1 MAEGKLQ
8 PTDEEFEIPLPAS
21 KAPDFDLSDE
31 TLEPD
36 GIGDSAVEAPETA
49 PQGEPEGVFA
59 LFDREFPEGE
69 REPIEQEESGEFDR
83 EFSDSFEQMFEAIK
97 GDGSAPLFDE
107 KLEPLAEPQ
116 EPTAEAEA
124 VPEKQEVDVPPI
136 PRDLPGA
143 ESSSPDFDIS
153 DELGELTLE
162 DERIFDE
169 LPAIDMRDDY
179 DEDGFD
185 SDSFGELSLDE
196 EPLSLADEP
205 LTLAQEEPE
214 DEDESLPD
222 PSAGWETDDSLEE
235 VSFDDSEEEDLYDE
249 DLSGLS
255 EDEDE
260 DEDDGFDDFA
270 RMALGL
276 DDGEEDDDTI
286 SEEDDFKVEE
296 LTGAEE
302 LDPFEEISIMS
313 SEDVSKFEP
322 SFGSDE
328 LKFQD
333 QEPLPEDP
341 DPFLMEG
348 ENPSAS
354 ADGEEDLEG
363 LDPFSPEAAALSGAA
378 ATGAAAGSR
387 NSDDGS
393 ADEEDGE
400 AERKE
405 RKPKKSR
412 PKLSSAGGGI
422 GGILRLPWRL
432 VSFAIDFLFGVLEAL
447 LRVLGKL
454 PLIGLPFRVLGTALE
469 AIPPLLKRL
478 VVVVLVG
485 LILLVGTSIITNLFP
500 KPTAEINLPDSG
512 SAKISSV
519 ELKDG
524 KITGEIENTGDI
536 VVHLFPNV
544 QVAERKLFSPG
555 SWFNPKSVGSCKG
568 PLVDVPIDGTAKFSY
583 DCGVKLD
590 GNSSLKPSLEE

>member
-8 PTDEEFEIPLPAS
+8 PTDGEFEIPLPAS
-21 KAPDFDLSDE
+21 RAPDFDLSDE

-36 GIGDSAVEAPETA
+36 GIGESAVEPPEIA

-59 LFDREFPEGE
+59 LFDREFPEE
-69 REPIEQEESGEFDR
+69 DREPIEQSESGEFDR

-107 KLEPLAEPQ
+107 KLEPLAEAQ
-116 EPTAEAEA
+116 EPVAESEA
-124 VPEKQEVDVPPI
+124 APEKQEVDVPPI
-136 PRDLPGA
+136 PRDIPGA
-143 ESSSPDFDIS
+143 ESSSPDFNIS

-179 DEDGFD
+179 DEEDTGLE
-185 SDSFGELSLDE
+185 SFGTLSLDD
-196 EPLSLADEP
+196 EPLSSEDEP
-205 LTLAQEEPE
+205 LALAEEE
-214 DEDESLPD
+214 ADDEDETLPD
-222 PSAGWETDDSLEE
+222 PSASWESGDDLEE
-235 VSFDDSEEEDLYDE
+235 LSFDDSEEEELYDE
-249 DLSGLS
+249 DLSGLP
-255 EDEDE
+255 E

-276 DDGEEDDDTI
+276 DEDEEDDDSI

-313 SEDVSKFEP
+313 SEDVAKYKPNFEA
-322 SFGSDE
+322 DE

-333 QEPLPEDP
+333 EEPLPEDP

-348 ENPSAS
+348 EAPKTPEA
-354 ADGEEDLEG
+354 EENSEEE
-363 LDPFSPEAAALSGAA
+363 LDPFGPEAAAL
-378 ATGAAAGSR
+378 AGSSASR
-387 NSDDGS
+387 KGANNDGP
-393 ADEEDGE
+393 EEDSE
-400 AERKE
+400 EENENRERKT
-405 RKPKKSR
+405 KPKRSR
-412 PKLSSAGGGI
+412 PKFPSAAGGLSGL
-422 GGILRLPWRL
+422 LRLPWRL
-432 VSFAIDFLFGVLEAL
+432 LSVAIDFLFGVLEAL

-454 PLIGLPFRVLGTALE
+454 PLIGIPFRVLGTALE
-469 AIPPLLKRL
+469 AIPPVLKRL

-485 LILLVGTSIITNLFP
+485 LILLVGTSVVTNLFP
-500 KPTAEINLPDSG
+500 KPTAEISLPDSG

-524 KITGEIENTGDI
+524 KISGEIQNTGDI
-536 VVHLFPNV
+536 VVHLFPKV
-544 QVAERKLFSPG
+544 QVSERKLFSPG
-555 SWFNPKSVGSCKG
+555 SWFNPKDVGSCKG
-568 PLVDVPIDGTAKFSY
+568 PLVDVPIDGTTPFSF
-583 DCGVKLD
+583 DCAVKLD